1 MPESTLTDYEQ
12 ALVMN
17 CTFKMVSR
25 SENYSTAMRPG
36 RRSRDEKIRMIEI
49 KTRSQRKHSVKRGWG
64 RGVDKHVENVQH
76 S

>member
-1 MPESTLTDYEQ
+1 
-12 ALVMN
+12 MN

-25 SENYSTAMRPG
+25 TENYSTAMRPG

-49 KTRSQRKHSVKRGWG
+49 KTRSQRKHSVKRG